1 MGTVQQLRDE
11 CKGLGI
17 TFQAQNTLKQ
27 LQQKINLKKMKENTK
42 AGIVSK
48 EQIEAWKKQYKV
60 EKLPT
65 LNVVVSEGDTATG
78 YLRPPS
84 RNHKAT
90 ALSMYSQNKILEC
103 GEFLRDNCWLG
114 GDPRLQTDENIAD
127 TAAIQASGIVK
138 FLGGELGEV

>member
-1 MGTVQQLRDE
+1 MANE
-11 CKGLGI
+11 
-17 TFQAQNTLKQ
+17 
-27 LQQKINLKKMKENTK
+27 TK
-42 AGIVSK
+42 AGNISK

-60 EKLPT
+60 DKLPT
-65 LNVVVSEGDTATG
+65 LNVVVAEGDIAVG
-78 YLRPPS
+78 YLRPAG

-103 GEFLRDNCWLG
+103 GEFLRDNLWLG

-127 TAAIQASGIVK
+127 SAAIQAAGIVK

>member
-1 MGTVQQLRDE
+1 
-11 CKGLGI
+11 
-17 TFQAQNTLKQ
+17 
-27 LQQKINLKKMKENTK
+27 MKDNTK
-42 AGIVSK
+42 DGIISK

-65 LNVVVSEGDTATG
+65 LNIVVAPGDVAIG

-90 ALSMYSQNKILEC
+90 ALSMYSQNKVLEC

-114 GDPRLQTDENIAD
+114 GDSRLQTDENIAD
-127 TAAIQASGIVK
+127 SAAIQASGIVK
-138 FLGGELGEV
+138 FLSGELGEV